1 MSSPTLHP
9 RTARTTGLLYL
20 AVAVVAIPGF
30 LIIRPMLFD
39 PDSAAS
45 TLAHLIE
52 NETLARLGIGLEL
65 LLVAAQA
72 LVALWFYRLFRR
84 VDTFAAISLAAFGLI
99 NAVAVLASAACLGAA
114 LDTALAPAS
123 ADAADGAQLLYVLGG
138 SFWDVGSLFFGL
150 WLIPM
155 GVLALRSGM
164 PRALGW
170 ILVAGGVGYIVSG
183 FVTYLV
189 PAAAP
194 VTDLLPFLATVG
206 EVWMIG
212 WLLWYSFRARP
223 AVNETHDRHT
233 APAIGASA
241 TS

>member
-1 MSSPTLHP
+1 MNSSTLDP

-20 AVAVVAIPGF
+20 AVAVVAVPGY
-30 LIIRPMLFD
+30 LVIRPMLFD
-39 PDSAAS
+39 PDSAAA
-45 TLAHLIE
+45 TLSNLVE

-65 LLVAAQA
+65 ALVAVQA
-72 LVALWFYRLFRR
+72 LVGLWFYRLFRH
-84 VDTFAAISLAAFGLI
+84 VNTFAAGSLAAFALV
-99 NAVAVLASAACLGAA
+99 NAVAVLASAACLAAA
-114 LDTALAPAS
+114 LNVAQTPWSADP
-123 ADAADGAQLLYVLGG
+123 ADAAGAAQLLYVLGG

-170 ILVAGGVGYIVSG
+170 ALLVGGAGYVAST
-183 FVTYLV
+183 FLTYLA

-194 VTDLLPFLATVG
+194 VAQALPVLATVG

-212 WLLWYSFRARP
+212 WLLWYSFGARVDVATRP
-223 AVNETHDRHT
+223 AAT
-233 APAIGASA
+233 AAGTP
-241 TS
+241 TTT